1 MWTAVFAGALFREH
15 GGAMA
20 HAGFHAVRKF
30 VAGRETSTLRSTIV

>member
-1 MWTAVFAGALFREH
+1 MTIVGGHELFREH

-20 HAGFHAVRKF
+20 RAGFHAVRKF